1 MLRVH
6 SSLEWVV
13 LVSNLVESSD
23 TLLFIA
29 KNIILAG
36 VKTLAIYDPEK
47 ACLKDM
53 TSNFYITEEDMG
65 KPRAEVKFRFL
76 FHLGL
81 SPEAART
88 QSLC

>member
-36 VKTLAIYDPEK
+36 VKTLAIYDPE
-47 ACLKDM
+47 
-53 TSNFYITEEDMG
+53 
-65 KPRAEVKFRFL
+65 
-76 FHLGL
+76 
-81 SPEAART
+81 
-88 QSLC
+88 